1 MLGAPPEGTRFALP
15 NEAAART
22 QIIGKLQALFD
33 SWGYA
38 LVDTPV
44 LEHYDPAHPRAAQ
57 SFKLSDRDSGVLAL
71 RSDFTPAIA
80 HLVRSHFDEDAPQRF
95 QYCGK
100 AWQAINPDFAR
111 TREFTQLG
119 LELTGISNPR
129 ADAELIHLAREAVR
143 EVGLTPRVELGNPG
157 FVRALFD
164 LAEIPEEMQETLAE
178 TIDRKDVAGLEKML
192 DGYNLTA
199 DLKNALLGVADLY
212 GDIVIV
218 SEARRLAPWP
228 ETLQALDDLEAI
240 LAEFENLNE
249 LLLDFGRAR
258 RLSYY
263 TGVTFQAYT
272 FDFGQPLLGGGRY
285 DGALLPYAAGFTIGL
300 ERLLLA
306 LPLQDDHAPPLV
318 LSLDDAGARHLR
330 AAGYRVERG
339 LSSNADEAK
348 AYALA
353 RHIPYLLS
361 SEGLEPL
368 GQARPEYDK
377 LLNILET
384 NYV

>member
-1 MLGAPPEGTRFALP
+1 MLGAPPEGTRFGLP
-15 NEAAART
+15 DEAAARVRIVT
-22 QIIGKLQALFD
+22 TLQTLFD

-80 HLVRSHFDEDAPQRF
+80 HLVRSHFDENAPQRF

-111 TREFTQLG
+111 TREFTQVG

-143 EVGLTPRVELGNPG
+143 EVGLVPRVELGNPG

-164 LAEIPEEMQETLAE
+164 LAEVPEDSQETLAN
-178 TIDRKDVAGLEKML
+178 TIDRKDVAGLEEML
-192 DGYNLTA
+192 DSYKLSP
-199 DLKNALLGVADLY
+199 DLKAALLGVADLY
-212 GDIVIV
+212 GDVTILN
-218 SEARRLAPWP
+218 EARQLAPWP
-228 ETLQALDDLEAI
+228 ETLRALDDLEAI
-240 LAEFENLNE
+240 LAEFEDLDE

-306 LPLQDDHAPPLV
+306 LPPHGDYTPPLI
-318 LSLDDAGARHLR
+318 LSLDDAGARRLR

-339 LSSNADEAK
+339 LFANVDEAR
-348 AYALA
+348 AYTLA
-353 RHIPYLLS
+353 RGIPYLLS
-361 SEGLEPL
+361 DAGLEAL
-368 GQARPEYDK
+368 TKNKPEYDD
-377 LLNILET
+377 LLNLLEA

>member
-1 MLGAPPEGTRFALP
+1 MLGAPPEGTRFGLP
-15 NEAAART
+15 DEAAARVRIVT
-22 QIIGKLQALFD
+22 TLQTLFD

-80 HLVRSHFDEDAPQRF
+80 HLVRSHFDENAPQRF

-111 TREFTQLG
+111 TREFTQVG

-143 EVGLTPRVELGNPG
+143 EVGLVPRVELGNPG

-164 LAEIPEEMQETLAE
+164 LAEVPEDSQETLAN
-178 TIDRKDVAGLEKML
+178 TIDRKDVAGLEEML
-192 DGYNLTA
+192 DSYKLSP
-199 DLKNALLGVADLY
+199 DLKAALLGVADLY
-212 GDIVIV
+212 GDVTILN
-218 SEARRLAPWP
+218 EARQLAPWP
-228 ETLQALDDLEAI
+228 ETLRALDDLEAI
-240 LAEFENLNE
+240 LAEFEDLDE

-306 LPLQDDHAPPLV
+306 LPPYSDYRPPLV
-318 LSLDDAGARHLR
+318 LSLDDMGARRLR

-339 LSSNADEAK
+339 LFSDITEAR
-348 AYALA
+348 ACALA
-353 RHIPYLLS
+353 QGIPYLLS
-361 SEGLEPL
+361 DGGLEAL
-368 GQARPEYDK
+368 TQEKSKYDE
-377 LLNILET
+377 LLQLLEAS
-384 NYV
+384 YV

>member
-1 MLGAPPEGTRFALP
+1 VLGAPPEGTRFGLP
-15 NEAAART
+15 DEAAARVRIVT
-22 QIIGKLQALFD
+22 TLQTLFD

-80 HLVRSHFDEDAPQRF
+80 HLVRSHFDENAPQRF

-111 TREFTQLG
+111 TREFTQVG

-143 EVGLTPRVELGNPG
+143 EVGLVPRVELGNPG

-164 LAEIPEEMQETLAE
+164 LAEVPEDSQETLAN
-178 TIDRKDVAGLEKML
+178 TIDRKDVAGLEEML
-192 DGYNLTA
+192 DSYKLSP
-199 DLKNALLGVADLY
+199 DLKAALLGVADLY
-212 GDIVIV
+212 GDVTILN
-218 SEARRLAPWP
+218 EARQLAPWP
-228 ETLQALDDLEAI
+228 ETLRALDDLEAI
-240 LAEFENLNE
+240 LAEFEDLDE

-306 LPLQDDHAPPLV
+306 LPPYSDYRPPLV
-318 LSLDDAGARHLR
+318 LSLDDMGARRLR

-339 LSSNADEAK
+339 LFSDITEAR
-348 AYALA
+348 ACALA
-353 RHIPYLLS
+353 QGIPYLLS
-361 SEGLEPL
+361 DGGLEAL
-368 GQARPEYDK
+368 TQEKSKYDE
-377 LLNILET
+377 LLQLLEAS
-384 NYV
+384 YV